1 MCTIAAPARA
11 ASSAASAIWGGV
23 TGTSS
28 ERSVVAPTPVTGQ
41 VMKTSVFT
49 DRGL

>member
-1 MCTIAAPARA
+1 
-11 ASSAASAIWGGV
+11 V

-28 ERSVVAPTPVTGQ
+28 ERCVVAPTPVTGQ

-49 DRGL
+49 GA